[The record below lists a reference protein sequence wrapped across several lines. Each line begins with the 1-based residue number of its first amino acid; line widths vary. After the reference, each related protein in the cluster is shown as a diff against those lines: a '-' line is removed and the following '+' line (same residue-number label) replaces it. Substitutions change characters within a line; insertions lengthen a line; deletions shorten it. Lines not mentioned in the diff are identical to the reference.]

1 MLFQYGIRALGDEDI
16 IGVHDDYTCLS
27 WKELLSLTDVHY
39 KVNSFLVINNVC
51 VYENVI
57 LPKPI
62 NLCMI
67 RFTNNTN
74 MDGGE
79 EARSTRRRRGK
90 QSCCHGKQHQGNDIS
105 VRTGRSPEFEI
116 VMDSSYG
123 LQIKQGSTIRKGNSK
138 SFPMNPAPSTDST
151 RTRRGDRNKSR
162 IVFCQFP
169 NRVQLAVPMLGQ
181 FVIELVESNRVGI
194 G

>member
-1 MLFQYGIRALGDEDI
+1 M
-16 IGVHDDYTCLS
+16 
-27 WKELLSLTDVHY
+27 SLTDIHY

-57 LPKPI
+57 LPKPM

-67 RFTNNTN
+67 RLTNNTN

-79 EARSTRRRRGK
+79 EARSTRRRR
-90 QSCCHGKQHQGNDIS
+90 GKQHQGNDIS

-138 SFPMNPAPSTDST
+138 SFPMDPALSADST

-162 IVFCQFP
+162 IVFCQLP